1 MPTGHLR
8 TRLTLAA
15 VLIGGFALRLA
26 GQVATPAVSDQS
38 RNPVAGDQQA
48 ITHGAVLFRQ
58 ECVFCHGVGARGGM
72 RGPDLT
78 TGSWTHGGADG
89 DLFRTI
95 TEGVP
100 GTSMPP
106 HRLPSSEI
114 WQIVTYLR
122 TVQQPPAPAIG
133 DPARGEALFFD
144 SGGTA
149 RCASCHMVR
158 GRGGRLGPELSTV
171 GSARS
176 RAYLIESIRQPGRQ
190 LTENR
195 DFGEGGTLRY
205 DTVTAVA
212 ADGRTIV
219 GVPMNEDTFTVQI
232 MDTSERIHSL
242 DKKTLKS
249 IRHEDRSLMP
259 AYDPARLTDGDLDNI
274 VAFLQSL
281 RTAPSAR
288 TKSVSHEDR

>member
-1 MPTGHLR
+1 MPTGR
-8 TRLTLAA
+8 IRMRLTLAA
-15 VLIGGFALRLA
+15 VLIGGFAVKLGA
-26 GQVATPAVSDQS
+26 QTETAAVAER
-38 RNPVAGDQQA
+38 RNPLSGDQRA
-48 ITHGAVLFRQ
+48 IAHGALLFRE

-78 TGSWTHGGADG
+78 TGSWTHGGSDS

-95 TEGVP
+95 IDGVP
-100 GTSMPP
+100 GTAMAP
-106 HRLPSSEI
+106 HKFTSEEI
-114 WQIVTYLR
+114 WQIVSYLR

-144 SGGTA
+144 AKGTA
-149 RCASCHMVR
+149 RCSSCHMVR

-176 RAYLIESIRQPGRQ
+176 RAYLIESIRQPAKQ
-190 LTENR
+190 LTENHA
-195 DFGEGGTLRY
+195 FGDSVALRY
-205 DTVTAVA
+205 DTVVAVT
-212 ADGRTIV
+212 ADGRTIT

-249 IRHEDRSLMP
+249 VRHERRSLMP
-259 AYDPARLTDGDLDNI
+259 AYDPGRLSDGDLDNI
-274 VAFLQSL
+274 VAYLQSL

-288 TKSVSHEDR
+288 TKSVSHEDP

>member
-26 GQVATPAVSDQS
+26 AQVATQPVSDQT
-38 RNPVAGDQQA
+38 RNPVAGDEKA
-48 ITHGAVLFRQ
+48 IVQGALLFR
-58 ECVFCHGVGARGGM
+58 EVCVFCHGVGARGGM

-78 TGSWTHGGADG
+78 TGSWTHGGTDADLYRVIAG
-89 DLFRTI
+89 
-95 TEGVP
+95 GVP
-100 GTSMPP
+100 GTAMPP
-106 HRLPSSEI
+106 NELTSDEL
-114 WQIVTYLR
+114 WQIVAYLR
-122 TVQQPPAPAIG
+122 TVQQPLTPAVG
-133 DPARGEALFFD
+133 DPARGEALFF
-144 SGGTA
+144 GTA
-149 RCASCHMVR
+149 RCSSCHMVR

-176 RAYLIESIRQPGRQ
+176 RAYLVESIRQPAKR

-195 DFGEGGTLRY
+195 VFGDGVTLKY
-205 DTVTAVA
+205 DTVTAVT

-232 MDTSERIHSL
+232 MDTTDRIHSL

-249 IRHEDRSLMP
+249 LRHEDRSLMP
-259 AYDPARLTDGDLDNI
+259 AYDTSRMPDTDLDHL
-274 VAFLQSL
+274 VAYLQSL
-281 RTAPSAR
+281 RTSPSKR